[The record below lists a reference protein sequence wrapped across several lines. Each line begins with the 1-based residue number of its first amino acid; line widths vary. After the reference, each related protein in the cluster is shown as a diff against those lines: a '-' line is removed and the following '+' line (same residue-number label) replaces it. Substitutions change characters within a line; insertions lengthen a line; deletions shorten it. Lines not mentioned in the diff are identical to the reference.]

1 MHSPLLSQNHNQF
14 QQHFPEGLQGLQ
26 NAEVMHAAVA
36 PMILPSEPLPPK
48 EAGLGTQGQTG
59 LLQVLSLL
67 E

>member
-14 QQHFPEGLQGLQ
+14 QQHFPEGLQ

-48 EAGLGTQGQTG
+48 EVGLGTQGQTG